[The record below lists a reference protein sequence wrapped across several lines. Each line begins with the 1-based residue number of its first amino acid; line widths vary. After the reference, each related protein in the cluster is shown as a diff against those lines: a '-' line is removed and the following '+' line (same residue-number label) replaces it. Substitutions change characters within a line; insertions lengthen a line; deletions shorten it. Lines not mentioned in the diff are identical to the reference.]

1 MTNGFRGLL
10 MGWGEPIYVKLKEVE
25 KLAVRHFKFTLFCLQ
40 DWLTLLGFSQPDLF
54 YVLDC
59 EYNVQESLVYR
70 DTLNLY
76 TADQFTAWHAC
87 DKPAKILHH
96 NG

>member
-1 MTNGFRGLL
+1 M
-10 MGWGEPIYVKLKEVE
+10 
-25 KLAVRHFKFTLFCLQ
+25 
-40 DWLTLLGFSQPDLF
+40 GFSHPDLF

-59 EYNVQESLVYR
+59 EYNVQENLVYR

-76 TADQFTAWHAC
+76 TAEQFNAWHVC
-87 DKPAKILHH
+87 DNPAKILHH